1 MNLSTQ
7 RLAFAIGTR
16 AWRVVYNLVA
26 IPMLFFSVP
35 LLALLPARSGS
46 LLKIRNGV
54 RGRKGWYESLRA
66 QLQPYSNERPRVWI
80 HAASMG
86 ECEQAKPI
94 LRELGARL
102 PHAVRVL
109 TIFSPSAMRHIT
121 RENFPAEAICYLP
134 FDSLLQ
140 VRKFFNAVQPSA
152 GIVIRHDYWPNFMW
166 EAKRRGVRLLLADA
180 SVSANAN
187 SFRHKPLVRNFNRE
201 VLAQFDTIAAV
212 SAFAAEN
219 LRPLLRYPERL
230 RVLGDTR
237 YEQVLHRVQHAAPQ
251 NILPPSWSDLKFH
264 LVAGSTWPAD
274 EEVLI
279 PAFAAARERFPYVR
293 MILVP
298 HEPTAT
304 HLQNA
309 ERLLHEYRLTSVRL
323 SHAHQHEAAEV
334 LLVDRIGVLAE
345 LYGSGQI
352 AYVGGAFGPGVHSVL
367 EAAAHGVP
375 VLFGP
380 RHHNSAEAVEMA
392 QSSCGK
398 MVSHRDDCA
407 RALEQLWLNEKLR
420 AEQGRACR
428 AFVEQ
433 KTGAAQAMVS
443 LLVSEK
449 SINRL

>member
-1 MNLSTQ
+1 MW
-7 RLAFAIGTR
+7 RAI
-16 AWRVVYNLVA
+16 YNLVA
-26 IPMLFFSVP
+26 IPTLFFFVH
-35 LLALLPARSGS
+35 LLALLPARTGT

-54 RGRKGWYESLRA
+54 RGRKGWSESLRA
-66 QLQPYSNERPRVWI
+66 QLQPFSNERPRVWL

-140 VRKFFNAVQPSA
+140 VRKFFNAVQPVA
-152 GIVIRHDYWPNFMW
+152 GIVIRHDFWPNFMW
-166 EAKRRGVRLLLADA
+166 EAQRRGVRLLLADA
-180 SVSANAN
+180 SVSANAH

-212 SAFAAEN
+212 SASAAEN

-251 NILPPSWSDLKFH
+251 NLLPPSWREQEIS
-264 LVAGSTWPAD
+264 LVAGSTWPSD
-274 EEVLI
+274 EAVLI
-279 PAFAAARERFPYVR
+279 PAFAAARERFPHMR

-298 HEPTAT
+298 HEPTEA

-309 ERLLHEYRLTSVRL
+309 ERLLHEHRLSSVRL
-323 SHAHQHEAAEV
+323 SHAQQHETAEV

-345 LYGSGQI
+345 LYGRGQI

-380 RHHNSAEAVEMA
+380 RHNNSAEAVEMTHNG
-392 QSSCGK
+392 CGK
-398 MVSHRDDCA
+398 MISTRDECV
-407 RALEQLWLNEKLR
+407 RALDELWSNEKLR

-433 KTGAAQAMVS
+433 KTGAARAIVS
-443 LLVSEK
+443 WLTADAQGV
-449 SINRL
+449 RLGRSS